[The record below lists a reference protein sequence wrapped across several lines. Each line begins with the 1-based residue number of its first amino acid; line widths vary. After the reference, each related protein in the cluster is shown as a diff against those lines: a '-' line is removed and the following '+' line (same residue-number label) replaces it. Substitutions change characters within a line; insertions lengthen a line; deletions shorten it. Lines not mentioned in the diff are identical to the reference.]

1 VPRAFG
7 DHRRELSWSTIYAVN
22 NHVEKRQLP
31 DRRARSRGGRRP
43 TDRRGATPL
52 VVVADEEPGSRTT
65 CETILAKLNFAV
77 APVES
82 LSKALEV
89 MATLQPEVVV
99 AKVRDAS
106 LLVQQ
111 SLAPVV
117 VVTEE
122 MSDPDVLVEAIRQA
136 LRRKHL

>member
-1 VPRAFG
+1 V
-7 DHRRELSWSTIYAVN
+7 STN
-22 NHVEKRQLP
+22 VEKRRIP
-31 DRRARSRGGRRP
+31 DRRGRSRGGRRP
-43 TDRRGATPL
+43 TDKRGATPL

-82 LSKALEV
+82 LPKALEV
-89 MATLQPEVVV
+89 MAALKPEVVV
-99 AKVRDAS
+99 AKMRDAE
-106 LLVQQ
+106 LLKQQ

-136 LRRKHL
+136 LRSRR

>member
-1 VPRAFG
+1 V
-7 DHRRELSWSTIYAVN
+7 STN
-22 NHVEKRQLP
+22 VEKRRLA
-31 DRRARSRGGRRP
+31 DRRSRSRGGRRP
-43 TDRRGATPL
+43 TDKRGATPL
-52 VVVADEEPGSRTT
+52 VVVADEEAGSRTT

-82 LSKALEV
+82 LPKALEV
-89 MATLQPEVVV
+89 MATLRPEVVV
-99 AKVRDAS
+99 AKGRDAA
-106 LLVQQ
+106 LLQQQ

-136 LRRKHL
+136 LRRRRP

>member
-1 VPRAFG
+1 V
-7 DHRRELSWSTIYAVN
+7 SIN
-22 NHVEKRQLP
+22 VEKRRIA
-31 DRRARSRGGRRP
+31 DRRGRSRGGRRP

-82 LSKALEV
+82 LPKALEV
-89 MATLQPEVVV
+89 MAALKPEVVV
-99 AKVRDAS
+99 AKMRDAE
-106 LLVQQ
+106 LLKQQ

-136 LRRKHL
+136 LRSRRL

>member
-1 VPRAFG
+1 M
-7 DHRRELSWSTIYAVN
+7 ST
-22 NHVEKRQLP
+22 HVEKRQIP
-31 DRRARSRGGRRP
+31 DRRGRSRGGRRP

-89 MATLQPEVVV
+89 MAALRPEVVV

-106 LLVQQ
+106 LLEQQ

-136 LRRKHL
+136 LRRRRP

>member
-1 VPRAFG
+1 V
-7 DHRRELSWSTIYAVN
+7 ST
-22 NHVEKRQLP
+22 HVDKRQIP
-31 DRRARSRGGRRP
+31 DRRGRSRGGRRP
-43 TDRRGATPL
+43 TDKPGATPL

-82 LSKALEV
+82 LPEALQV
-89 MATLQPEVVV
+89 MATLRPEVVV
-99 AKVRDAS
+99 AKVRDPEP
-106 LLVQQ
+106 LKQQ

-122 MSDPDVLVEAIRQA
+122 MSDPDILVEAIRQA
-136 LRRKHL
+136 LRRRRT

>member
-1 VPRAFG
+1 VSI
-7 DHRRELSWSTIYAVN
+7 HI
-22 NHVEKRQLP
+22 EKRQLA
-31 DRRARSRGGRRP
+31 DRRSRSRGGRRP
-43 TDRRGATPL
+43 TDRPGATPL

-65 CETILAKLNFAV
+65 SETILAKLNFAV

-82 LSKALEV
+82 LPKALEV
-89 MATLQPEVVV
+89 MASLRPEVVV
-99 AKVRDAS
+99 AKLRDVA
-106 LLVQQ
+106 LLEQQ

-136 LRRKHL
+136 LRRKRQ

>member
-1 VPRAFG
+1 M
-7 DHRRELSWSTIYAVN
+7 SIN
-22 NHVEKRQLP
+22 VEKRRIA
-31 DRRARSRGGRRP
+31 DRRGRSRGGRRP
-43 TDRRGATPL
+43 TDKRGATPL

-82 LSKALEV
+82 LPKALEV
-89 MATLQPEVVV
+89 MAALRPEVVV

-106 LLVQQ
+106 LLKQQ

-122 MSDPDVLVEAIRQA
+122 MSDPDILVEAIRQA
-136 LRRKHL
+136 LRRRRP

>member
-1 VPRAFG
+1 V
-7 DHRRELSWSTIYAVN
+7 ST
-22 NHVEKRQLP
+22 HTEKRQLA
-31 DRRARSRGGRRP
+31 DRRRHSRGGRRP
-43 TDRRGATPL
+43 ADRPGATPL

-82 LSKALEV
+82 QSKALEV
-89 MATLQPEVVV
+89 MATLRPEVVV
-99 AKVRDAS
+99 AKLRDVA
-106 LLVQQ
+106 LLEQQ

-122 MSDPDVLVEAIRQA
+122 MSDPDILVEAIRQA
-136 LRRKHL
+136 LRRNRS

>member
-1 VPRAFG
+1 M
-7 DHRRELSWSTIYAVN
+7 SIN
-22 NHVEKRQLP
+22 VEKRRIA
-31 DRRARSRGGRRP
+31 DRRGRSRGGRRP
-43 TDRRGATPL
+43 TDKRGATPL

-82 LSKALEV
+82 LPKALEV
-89 MATLQPEVVV
+89 MAALKPEVVV
-99 AKVRDAS
+99 AKMRDAE
-106 LLVQQ
+106 LLKQQ

-122 MSDPDVLVEAIRQA
+122 MRDPDVLVEAIRQA
-136 LRRKHL
+136 LRRRRP

>member
-1 VPRAFG
+1 M
-7 DHRRELSWSTIYAVN
+7 STHI
-22 NHVEKRQLP
+22 EKRRLA
-31 DRRARSRGGRRP
+31 DRRSRSRGGRRP
-43 TDRRGATPL
+43 TDKPGATPL
-52 VVVADEEPGSRTT
+52 VVVADDEPGSRTT

-82 LSKALEV
+82 VAKALEV
-89 MATLQPEVVV
+89 MAALRPEVVV
-99 AKVRDAS
+99 AKGRDAA
-106 LLVQQ
+106 LLEQQ

-136 LRRKHL
+136 IRRKRQ

>member
-1 VPRAFG
+1 V
-7 DHRRELSWSTIYAVN
+7 SIN
-22 NHVEKRQLP
+22 VEKRRIA
-31 DRRARSRGGRRP
+31 DRRGRSRGGRRP
-43 TDRRGATPL
+43 TDKRGATPL

-82 LSKALEV
+82 LPKALEV
-89 MATLQPEVVV
+89 MAALKPEVVV
-99 AKVRDAS
+99 AKMRDAA
-106 LLVQQ
+106 LLKQQ

-122 MSDPDVLVEAIRQA
+122 MSDPDILVEAIRQA
-136 LRRKHL
+136 LRRRRL

>member
-1 VPRAFG
+1 M
-7 DHRRELSWSTIYAVN
+7 STN
-22 NHVEKRQLP
+22 VEKRQLP
-31 DRRARSRGGRRP
+31 DRRGRSRGGRRP

-82 LSKALEV
+82 LPKALEV
-89 MATLQPEVVV
+89 MAALRPEVVV
-99 AKVRDAS
+99 AKMRDTA
-106 LLVQQ
+106 LLEQQ

-136 LRRKHL
+136 LRRRRV

>member
-1 VPRAFG
+1 M
-7 DHRRELSWSTIYAVN
+7 STN
-22 NHVEKRQLP
+22 VEKRSVP
-31 DRRARSRGGRRP
+31 DRRHRSRGGRRP
-43 TDRRGATPL
+43 SDRRGVTPL
-52 VVVADEEPGSRTT
+52 VVVADDEPGSRTT

-89 MATLQPEVVV
+89 MAALRPEVVV
-99 AKVRDAS
+99 AKLRDAS
-106 LLVQQ
+106 PLKEQ

-136 LRRKHL
+136 LRRRRV

>member
-1 VPRAFG
+1 MPAFAG
-7 DHRRELSWSTIYAVN
+7 QRHELSWGSIYAVST
-22 NHVEKRQLP
+22 HIEKRQLA
-31 DRRARSRGGRRP
+31 DRRSRSRGGRRP
-43 TDRRGATPL
+43 TDRPGATPL

-82 LSKALEV
+82 LPKALEV
-89 MATLQPEVVV
+89 MAALKPEVVV
-99 AKVRDAS
+99 AKLRDVA
-106 LLVQQ
+106 LLEQQ

-136 LRRKHL
+136 LRSKRQ

>member
-1 VPRAFG
+1 VPRVSG
-7 DHRRELSWSTIYAVN
+7 DPRLELSWSTIYAVS

-89 MATLQPEVVV
+89 MAALQPEVVV

-111 SLAPVV
+111 SVAPVV

>member
-1 VPRAFG
+1 M
-7 DHRRELSWSTIYAVN
+7 ST
-22 NHVEKRQLP
+22 HVEKRQIP
-31 DRRARSRGGRRP
+31 DRRGRSRGGRRP
-43 TDRRGATPL
+43 TDKPGATPL

-82 LSKALEV
+82 LPEALQV
-89 MATLQPEVVV
+89 MATLRPAVVV
-99 AKVRDAS
+99 AKVRDPEP
-106 LLVQQ
+106 LKQQ

-122 MSDPDVLVEAIRQA
+122 MSDPDILVEAIRQA
-136 LRRKHL
+136 LRRRRT